1 MNGNP
6 KTIKGTAKLTNL
18 GKSNVDPSSGNIR
31 QTSASGLPYG
41 VHEEDWLAGNQGNG
55 SAIMIGLGNAIIDAI
70 GVTVATPGYLY
81 ELGKSFFNQYNDF
94 ENALVDA
101 GDAISGLNFGEV
113 HLSRKT
119 QEKWFGLLDAEW
131 WAGTIEQM
139 GPTISMLATS
149 YLTGG
154 LSGMA
159 ISRGL
164 NTAKTLATGSAKKAA
179 AAWGR
184 YKLMTAG
191 TAALTNRFIEG
202 SMEAYE
208 NFQATYDSLKRDN
221 PNMSEEDL
229 RLRSGRAARD
239 TFIDNMPLLLLDYFQ
254 YKGIFGGLSKMGLGK
269 GVGGAVAGGA
279 AEILTEGFEEG
290 YQYAVSNAAQHNAY
304 YATNDR
310 ENRTDAL
317 NEFLNLLGQRDPEL
331 WKSIGQG
338 MAGGAVFT
346 GLGELVSKLSGI
358 RSNFKSL
365 ETAAGI
371 ADAERILE
379 NFSLNLVKNAWKK
392 NKFYQLTET
401 LEDTLRSENTS
412 PVDKQ
417 RAQNML
423 DLANKYKSDMES
435 IADNAAKEEQ
445 LDSLFRQYSAKLSAN
460 KIKDLISDVE
470 EKLSIFIEDEADLA
484 YTSAVTKVNVLKGL
498 TFKNEVAEKHRKELL
513 AEAKKDVSNLAK
525 GKVVTN
531 PFSTKYA
538 DLLGNFYRR
547 EIDGRIA
554 GEAATDLSNPNSAIN
569 LERQKTVGE
578 ARAKFENT
586 STPQELQELKDDYSD
601 NQFKDNIY
609 EEADAILEEKANEE
623 LAGNAEPN
631 ADASK
636 SDLYDFYTDKPFAFE
651 RRFPGH
657 DIEEL
662 VNATPKN
669 KPTSSLTDETLSNIQ
684 NALDTKSE
692 MMTRMGWG
700 DKVLDANKGADAEIS
715 DIELVEL
722 LDRGLLPYD
731 LYGAIAQGGANLTL
745 TNKVLIAKDLGSN
758 YLAAGEIVAE
768 WKKLKEK
775 EENKEAYHNMLVNLG
790 LEKPKTIDEAINEE
804 VSKKETGAKESPT
817 SNLIP
822 ENDTSTPV
830 FEEPKDA
837 APAEQFIESYHKA
850 QFKYLNTKKG
860 EFIQLINH
868 RIDGK
873 NRLTFKEFKA
883 LEAAGK
889 IKIQGG
895 LVSGETN
902 TLYDANGMP
911 VESSFAKEMG
921 IDTQFLDTGEFVTE
935 ESDAN
940 ATPISFQVDHKQ
952 PIISKYNADSI
963 PEKFIVQVV
972 YTDPSGNKHVIG
984 VLKDTEKNSSY
995 TKLNAL
1001 RKILWE
1007 NYQASDKTGV
1017 VDLGVNTKLKHVHS
1031 GQFFQ
1036 TKNYKKRISLSEAQ
1050 PAGMPIVLGANISI
1064 DNQPVM
1070 RVNSDAMPEGKERD
1084 IALELE
1090 ANGGT
1095 VGGFFMAVRDKMG
1108 RIRPF
1113 KIFVKNIKSSPD
1125 LRDKLLQAIANFRV
1139 AEAREIVRFKHK
1151 YTGKTRPDFNEKL
1164 ETLYS
1169 GTKVNADNRAK
1180 YVREG
1185 AIFRIV
1191 RKLDDNGKPL
1201 VVETV
1206 QITKKNKDGTW
1217 QHRIWVD
1224 GATEKLSAFEERPSI
1239 DIEAAIQS
1247 NAVTLHYAY
1256 AYYSSYDLGN
1266 HQRQIDARRVNTD
1279 NYNAEIEEHLEVDA
1293 IPGQLFHSPGFAINL
1308 DIENAEFNT
1317 ETLENTKGE
1326 KLTQRPGKT
1335 ETAAGNQGKVTFSEM
1350 KKDGDRL
1357 TITEDKEYYEDKDG
1371 ERYSRVSNFYKP
1383 ANKKNKE
1390 GLYPNMEDVKG
1401 SLVQASV
1408 KWGNKIDNFIRDWF
1422 MNPEA
1427 SRQEMTDQLE
1437 REVGDPESS
1446 GLDKFIS
1453 DLIELENWFASRG
1466 ETVFTDELILSDPET
1481 RVAGTVDIITVD
1493 KQGQWRIYDLK
1504 TMRTNHYQT
1513 GSYDK
1518 PYIGEGSDGLSYK
1531 GRHLRQLSTYRML
1544 LAKRHGIHA
1553 VEVGIIPIALFY
1565 DKVGTA
1571 LESINFANLR
1581 GFSDTGLRV
1590 EELDPNR
1597 DAKTQT
1603 TPGVVLFEPLDK
1615 IKDLEMP
1622 SATGDPFLDAAEEFS
1637 QTESDRTFD
1646 MNDRQRVV
1654 LNKAGIAYKAQHK
1667 VGDNWKD
1674 YAANSSVQKRLIH
1687 AHTINKKLMQVGA
1700 ANATL
1705 VLLDGSE
1712 VRANPIMAGG
1722 FDVTQGVMAIDGNI
1736 VDYSAIKDV
1745 KPATKADT
1753 GKTKEEAKQSLKDT
1767 NSYVWDFDGS
1777 VQFGDVV
1784 FYGKDHGKTKISQN
1798 PDGTPTTMQEG
1809 SIQSSIFTTDE
1820 LIEAAKSKNIAV
1832 VNQLAKEVDAKYNSN
1847 RPNTESTT
1855 VADIERRRQKELKY
1869 ATQEGRQ
1876 ESIQE
1881 GRENTK
1887 EIFSFLLSKFGSNT
1901 LVGKVLRLLTQLI
1914 DLNKF
1919 SIRRV
1924 ESLKSARDG
1933 KYVNG
1938 ISYQGGVDLDAV
1950 VFDGVLRGDLDSIKT
1965 LVHELFHAVL
1975 NSSEYNA
1982 HKRGE
1987 TTSLSAS
1994 EIEAWKNLER
2004 LYNKARAATN
2014 DKRQYGYTNLDEF
2027 LAEAFS
2033 NTNFQNDLRSMEG
2046 EGKKTSLFKSILDG
2060 ILSLFKAQVTK
2071 WAEKFNKPAPE
2082 VNSGLLEDVMYWAE
2096 QLIKPGTKVAEATT
2110 VKEINAK
2117 YDAELAALGRKIEFK
2132 NEPKTKPEF
2141 REIVN
2146 IYYGANENAELSNFA
2161 KRPFD
2166 VSLTD
2171 IGWKNGDNTFDTVE
2185 GAFQA
2190 YKLYFVGNNS
2200 ASSVDNWSKG
2210 HQNLFKKLQK
2220 ATGAE
2225 AKRLGRQIKGLNV
2238 KEWDATSPE
2247 IMKDLI
2253 LKSFEQNP
2261 EAKRR
2266 LIDTKNAKFTHT
2278 QDKGKWG
2285 TLFPAILEEVRSDL
2299 QEIEAQETMSKPL
2312 AVGDKVKLP
2321 NDPRTFVI
2329 EQLSSNGKKAS
2340 IREVLPD
2347 GGVGDFFP
2355 QDVKKLTRAIEQ
2367 TTTAKPEGPSKTDSK
2382 LNINDDNPLNNK
2394 CNG

>member
-31 QTSASGLPYG
+31 QTSVSGLPYG
-41 VHEEDWLAGNQGNG
+41 VHEDDWLAANQGNG
-55 SAIMIGLGNAIIDAI
+55 SAIMIGLGNALIDAI

-81 ELGKSFFNQYNDF
+81 ELGESFFNQYNDF

-113 HLSRKT
+113 HQSRKT
-119 QEKWFGLLDAEW
+119 QEKWFGLFDAEW

-149 YLTGG
+149 YFTGG

-159 ISRGL
+159 VSRSM
-164 NTAKTLATGSAKKAA
+164 NTAKVLATGSAKKAA

-184 YKLMTAG
+184 YKLMSAG

-208 NFQATYDSLKRDN
+208 NFQATYDALKRDN

-229 RLRSGRAARD
+229 RSRSGRAARD
-239 TFIDNMPLLLLDYFQ
+239 TFINNLPLLLLDYFQ

-279 AEILTEGFEEG
+279 AEVLTEGFEEG

-304 YATNDR
+304 YAANDT

-346 GLGELVSKLSGI
+346 GMGEIASRLSGI
-358 RSNFKSL
+358 RSNFKAL

-401 LEDTLRSENTS
+401 LEDTLRSEDTS

-470 EKLSIFIEDEADLA
+470 EKLSIFIEDETDLA
-484 YTSAVTKVNVLKGL
+484 YTSAVTKVNVLEGL
-498 TFKNEVAEKHRKELL
+498 SFKNEAAEKHRKELL
-513 AEAKKDVSNLAK
+513 AEAKKDVANLTK

-569 LERQKTVGE
+569 LERQKTIGE

-586 STPQELQELKDDYSD
+586 NTPQELQAVKDDYSAD
-601 NQFKDNIY
+601 QFKDNIY
-609 EEADAILEEKANEE
+609 EEADAVLEEKVNEE
-623 LAGNAEPN
+623 LAGNAEPA
-631 ADASK
+631 ADASRG
-636 SDLYDFYTDKPFAFE
+636 DLYDFYTDKPFAFE

-662 VNATPKN
+662 INIVPKN
-669 KPTSSLTDETLSNIQ
+669 KSTSSLTDETLSNIQ
-684 NALDTKSE
+684 NALNTKSE

-758 YLAAGEIVAE
+758 YLAAGELVAE
-768 WKKLKEK
+768 WKELKEK
-775 EENKEAYHNMLVNLG
+775 EKNKEAYHNMLVNLG

-804 VSKKETGAKESPT
+804 VNKKETGAKENPT

-850 QFKYLNTKKG
+850 QFKYLNTKAG

-873 NRLTFKEFKA
+873 NRLTLKEFQA

-935 ESDAN
+935 DSNPNAN
-940 ATPISFQVDHKQ
+940 PISFQVDHKQ
-952 PIISKYNADSI
+952 PVISKYNADSI

-972 YTDPSGNKHVIG
+972 YTDPSGTKHVIG

-1001 RKILWE
+1001 RKVLWE
-1007 NYQASDKTGV
+1007 NYQASNKTGV

-1036 TKNYKKRISLSEAQ
+1036 TKDYKKRISLSEAQ

-1064 DNQPVM
+1064 DSQPVM

-1125 LRDKLLQAIANFRV
+1125 LRDRLLQAIANFRV

-1185 AIFRIV
+1185 AIFRVV
-1191 RKLDDNGKPL
+1191 RKLDDNGNPL
-1201 VVETV
+1201 VVETI

-1217 QHRIWVD
+1217 QHRIWID
-1224 GATEKLSAFEERPSI
+1224 GATEKLSAFEGKSSI

-1326 KLTQRPGKT
+1326 RLTQRQGKA
-1335 ETAAGNQGKVTFSEM
+1335 ETTAGNQSKVTFSEM

-1357 TITEDKEYYEDKDG
+1357 AITEDKQYYEDKDG
-1371 ERYSRVSNFYKP
+1371 EKYSRVSNFYKP
-1383 ANKKNKE
+1383 TNEKNEE

-1401 SLVQASV
+1401 PLVQASL

-1422 MNPEA
+1422 MNPET

-1513 GSYDK
+1513 GSYDR
-1518 PYIGEGSDGLSYK
+1518 PYTGEGSDGLSYK

-1565 DKVGTA
+1565 DEMGTA

-1590 EELDPNR
+1590 VELDPSR

-1603 TPGVVLFEPLDK
+1603 TPGVVLFEPMNK
-1615 IKDLEMP
+1615 IKELEMP
-1622 SATGDPFLDAAEEFS
+1622 STTGDPFLDAAEEFS
-1637 QTESDRTFD
+1637 QTESDRTID

-1654 LNKAGIAYKAQHK
+1654 LNKAGVAYKAQHK
-1667 VGDNWKD
+1667 TGDIWKD

-1700 ANATL
+1700 ANAIL
-1705 VLLDGSE
+1705 ILLDGSE

-1722 FDVTQGVMAIDGNI
+1722 FDITQGVMDMDGNP

-1745 KPATKADT
+1745 KPVNPERSIANPTSTESISKADIE
-1753 GKTKEEAKQSLKDT
+1753 KRRQEAKQSLKDI
-1767 NSYVWDFDGS
+1767 NSYIWDFDGS
-1777 VQFGDVV
+1777 VKFGNVV
-1784 FYGKDHGKTKISQN
+1784 FYGKDHGQTKASQN
-1798 PDGTPTTMQEG
+1798 LGGVPTTMQEG

-1820 LIEAAKSKNIAV
+1820 LIEAATSKDIKV
-1832 VNQLAKEVDAKYNSN
+1832 VNQLAKEVDAKY
-1847 RPNTESTT
+1847 
-1855 VADIERRRQKELKY
+1855 
-1869 ATQEGRQ
+1869 
-1876 ESIQE
+1876 
-1881 GRENTK
+1881 
-1887 EIFSFLLSKFGSNT
+1887 
-1901 LVGKVLRLLTQLI
+1901 
-1914 DLNKF
+1914 
-1919 SIRRV
+1919 
-1924 ESLKSARDG
+1924 
-1933 KYVNG
+1933 
-1938 ISYQGGVDLDAV
+1938 
-1950 VFDGVLRGDLDSIKT
+1950 
-1965 LVHELFHAVL
+1965 
-1975 NSSEYNA
+1975 
-1982 HKRGE
+1982 
-1987 TTSLSAS
+1987 
-1994 EIEAWKNLER
+1994 
-2004 LYNKARAATN
+2004 
-2014 DKRQYGYTNLDEF
+2014 
-2027 LAEAFS
+2027 
-2033 NTNFQNDLRSMEG
+2033 
-2046 EGKKTSLFKSILDG
+2046 
-2060 ILSLFKAQVTK
+2060 
-2071 WAEKFNKPAPE
+2071 
-2082 VNSGLLEDVMYWAE
+2082 
-2096 QLIKPGTKVAEATT
+2096 
-2110 VKEINAK
+2110 
-2117 YDAELAALGRKIEFK
+2117 DAELAALGSKIEFK
-2132 NEPKTKPEF
+2132 NEPKAKPEF
-2141 REIVN
+2141 REIIN
-2146 IYYGANENAELSNFA
+2146 IYYGANENADLSNFA

-2166 VSLTD
+2166 VSFTD
-2171 IGWKNGDNTFDTVE
+2171 IGWENGDNTFDTVE

-2190 YKLYFVGNNS
+2190 YKLYFVGDNS
-2200 ASSVDNWSKG
+2200 TSSVENWSKE

-2225 AKRLGRQIKGLNV
+2225 AKKLGRQIKGLNV

-2278 QDKGKWG
+2278 QDRGKWG

-2299 QEIEAQETMSKPL
+2299 QEIKAQETMSKPL